1 MCDDEDHEKNPSHV
15 EKRDPITPAIS
26 IPAPAG
32 CRDWPRHL
40 CAGASR
46 TRRSVIVKKS
56 EAPSPRRQRL
66 RRTRI
71 RDRLPATNVGPIA
84 KRTTRVNSPRD
95 IPPEVRI
102 DRAARRSGGDNAR
115 GQRDR
120 PDPRKDPLRG
130 EGARGRGDARDAR
143 GRLESDR
150 EVPHG
155 RRDGAFHAR
164 TIRAP
169 APTLDRR
176 RQISPYTFRVFG
188 ASLEKSDPFR
198 FASRV
203 LRHTRGTRPTV
214 SPAAFAPARHA
225 RRMISRPSH
234 AYSLADQPRARVDGT
249 SPSEVRLDRARTE
262 P

>member
-46 TRRSVIVKKS
+46 TRRSVVVKKS

-71 RDRLPATNVGPIA
+71 RDRPPATNVGPIA
-84 KRTTRVNSPRD
+84 KRTTRVTSPRD

-176 RQISPYTFRVFG
+176 RQISPYTFCLFG

-198 FASRV
+198 FASRGV
-203 LRHTRGTRPTV
+203 ARPTV

-225 RRMISRPSH
+225 RRMISHPLH